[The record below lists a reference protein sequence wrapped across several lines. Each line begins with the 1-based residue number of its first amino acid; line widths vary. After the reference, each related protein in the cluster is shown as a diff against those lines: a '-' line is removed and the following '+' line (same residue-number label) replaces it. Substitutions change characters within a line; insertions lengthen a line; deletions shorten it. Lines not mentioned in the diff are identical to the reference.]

1 MPRHNLVPVTD
12 EQHVE
17 DEPAK
22 GSDGINSRE
31 DSAKVSACKSTTHDH
46 KAGTRELHLRTA
58 VCTRHTSVHQ
68 DCLMKG
74 DPDAYFGKNLLS
86 IPCLLGWKRHIVK
99 QSKKSKWRV
108 VYIAPCRRWLR
119 DITEVADYLNLC
131 KPLLTVDL
139 FRFDSLVNVFCEFV
153 PETVKTFVEDI
164 AYG

>member
-1 MPRHNLVPVTD
+1 
-12 EQHVE
+12 
-17 DEPAK
+17 
-22 GSDGINSRE
+22 
-31 DSAKVSACKSTTHDH
+31 
-46 KAGTRELHLRTA
+46 
-58 VCTRHTSVHQ
+58 
-68 DCLMKG
+68 MKG

-108 VYIAPCRRWLR
+108 VYIAPCTRQLR

-139 FRFDSLVNVFCEFV
+139 FCFDSLVNVFCEFV
-153 PETVKTFVEDI
+153 PETVKTFVKDI